1 MDAEFA
7 EFLDAI
13 STCFIEADFDG
24 WRSRVILPFTFVT
37 RTGPIVLADEA
48 ALAANF
54 DMYLVACSAL
64 RLDRVYRVPKELER
78 CPDDTWLG
86 TFETN
91 LGSAP
96 AECRMTP

>member
-1 MDAEFA
+1 MALENWNKEKRINSF
-7 EFLDAI
+7 
-13 STCFIEADFDG
+13 DFDG